1 MFAGQGGPDF
11 QTTQF
16 AAADIYEQPRNVI
29 RSEVEEFFKTQ
40 GYTPTE
46 EEIKR
51 FVAQANDP
59 NFQRTQEQKLIEE
72 FDRLAVTS
80 EEVSR
85 AYEAVGFPDALTPD
99 VERFTGQYAESELAG
114 KVRDYIPIATY
125 NSIAEMLGKPGKE
138 VTQNDIDFVTDIIA
152 QQEVMSEPTPFTGN
166 QLQYDVNNDNVIDL
180 ADKTMLEQIMAGTV
194 AQTQVA
200 PTSQFAATG
209 IQGQM
214 QQQMQQQTQMQ
225 TQMQQ
230 QIQAQEEAARRKVA
244 EGKRRQGEQYL
255 AQLMQSTPVEVK
267 TPDPAKIEYVYDPF
281 GDSIFATP
289 AQEALY
295 VNPYTQKKAAAAGG
309 IVSVLGGR
317 HG

>member
-1 MFAGQGGPDF
+1 
-11 QTTQF
+11 
-16 AAADIYEQPRNVI
+16 
-29 RSEVEEFFKTQ
+29 
-40 GYTPTE
+40 
-46 EEIKR
+46 
-51 FVAQANDP
+51 
-59 NFQRTQEQKLIEE
+59 
-72 FDRLAVTS
+72 
-80 EEVSR
+80 
-85 AYEAVGFPDALTPD
+85 
-99 VERFTGQYAESELAG
+99 
-114 KVRDYIPIATY
+114 
-125 NSIAEMLGKPGKE
+125 MLGKPGQE

-152 QQEVMSEPTPFTGN
+152 QQEVMSEPTPFTEN

-180 ADKTMLEQIMAGTV
+180 ADKIMLEQIMAGTV

-214 QQQMQQQTQMQ
+214 QQQTQAQQQAQQQVQQQIQQQTQMQQQIQQQTQMQQQIQ

-267 TPDPAKIEYVYDPF
+267 TPDPTKIEYVYDPF

-295 VNPYTQKKAAAAGG
+295 VGPYAQKKAAAEGG